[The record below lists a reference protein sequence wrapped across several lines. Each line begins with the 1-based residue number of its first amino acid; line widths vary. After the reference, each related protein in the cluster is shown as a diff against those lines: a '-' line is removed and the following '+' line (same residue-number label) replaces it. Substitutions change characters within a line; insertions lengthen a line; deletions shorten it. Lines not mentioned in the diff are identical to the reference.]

1 MKRRDALRNLSCGT
15 LAGAGLLTARSPLAA
30 VFAQEKPVS
39 LRGVPVP
46 KITDIQTVLTA
57 PNRIR
62 LVLVKVQT
70 SEPGLYG
77 WGCATF
83 TQRALVVKTAID
95 DYLRPFLI
103 GRRVDEIEDIF
114 QSSYVSSYWRNGG
127 VLFNAMSGVDIALW
141 DILGKRANMP
151 LYQLLG
157 GKVRHGADCYYHASG
172 RDFAEVEENVRKG
185 MSLGFRY
192 VRIQGGVPGLSTYGA
207 RSTDGP
213 AAAAAPAAEAIGPTN
228 PRSIWESA
236 PYVRMLPKLFE
247 HVRTKVGDEVEL
259 LHDVHERVQLNEAIN
274 LCKALE
280 PYRLFFLEDPFPPED
295 NEWFRQLRQQTSIP
309 IAMGELFNTV
319 QEYLPLISNRL
330 IDFIRI
336 HISQIGGL
344 SPARKVAALSEFFGV
359 RTAWHG
365 PGDASPVA
373 HAAQLALELATY
385 NFGIHEGGNFPQE
398 TRDVFRGAPVQ
409 KDGYMI
415 ASDAPGH
422 GVDVDEKL
430 AAKFPFPPG
439 PPNFDYSWGTT
450 RRRDGTVIR
459 P

>member
-1 MKRRDALRNLSCGT
+1 
-15 LAGAGLLTARSPLAA
+15 
-30 VFAQEKPVS
+30 
-39 LRGVPVP
+39 
-46 KITDIQTVLTA
+46 
-57 PNRIR
+57 
-62 LVLVKVQT
+62 
-70 SEPGLYG
+70 
-77 WGCATF
+77 
-83 TQRALVVKTAID
+83 
-95 DYLRPFLI
+95 
-103 GRRVDEIEDIF
+103 
-114 QSSYVSSYWRNGG
+114 
-127 VLFNAMSGVDIALW
+127 
-141 DILGKRANMP
+141 
-151 LYQLLG
+151 
-157 GKVRHGADCYYHASG
+157 
-172 RDFAEVEENVRKG
+172 
-185 MSLGFRY
+185 

-207 RSTDGP
+207 RGAEP
-213 AAAAAPAAEAIGPTN
+213 AAAATTQTADAIGPTN
-228 PRSIWESA
+228 PRAIWESA

-247 HVRTKVGDEVEL
+247 HIRTKVGDEVEL

-295 NEWFRQLRQQTSIP
+295 NEWFRQLRQHTSIP

-344 SPARKVAALSEFFGV
+344 SPARKVAALCEFFGV

-373 HAAQLALELATY
+373 HAAQLALELASY